1 MPEPVDPDTG
11 DRGLG
16 SEEIRS
22 HLEAAVVAVETA
34 GPIALRYFRSGVEV
48 ANKAGGAQFDPV
60 TSADREVEASIRSD
74 LGRLFPGYGVLGE
87 EQGVVESDSSLRWVI
102 DPIDGTRAFISGVPL
117 WGILLGL
124 TRGSE
129 CLAGVMHQPYT
140 GETFLG
146 TREDAWLRRSG
157 KEQALRTST
166 TSGLSSAILYCTHPS
181 MFVRESDRS
190 GFGRVAAASRM
201 MRYGGDCYSYALL
214 AMGQIDLVIE
224 GSLEPYDIIPLI
236 PIVEGAGG
244 VVTDGQ
250 GGSALGGGIVVAA
263 ANPELH
269 ARALETFNT

>member
-1 MPEPVDPDTG
+1 MADASSDQPLCAEEVDKQID
-11 DRGLG
+11 
-16 SEEIRS
+16 
-22 HLEAAVVAVETA
+22 AAVTIVEAA

-48 ANKAGGAQFDPV
+48 ADKSAGAAFDPV
-60 TSADREVEASIRSD
+60 TRADREVEASIRSE
-74 LGRLFPGYGVLGE
+74 LARSFPDHGILGE
-87 EQGVVESDSSLRWVI
+87 EEGVLRSDSPLRWVI
-102 DPIDGTRAFISGVPL
+102 DPIDGTRAFISGFPA
-117 WGILLGL
+117 WGMLLGL
-124 TRGSE
+124 TSASE
-129 CLAGVMHQPYT
+129 CLAGTMHQPYLQ
-140 GETFLG
+140 ETFVG
-146 TREDAWLRRSG
+146 TREGAQLRRAG
-157 KEQALRTST
+157 ERRALHTSRV
-166 TSGLSSAILYCTHPS
+166 SDLSSAILYCTHPS
-181 MFVRESDRS
+181 MFVAQAHRQ
-190 GFGRVAAASRM
+190 GFERVAAASRM